1 MISEVIPDIINIK
14 SSGIVNKYKYL
25 CFPIEEW
32 SLQLLRFYSIS
43 KEFLF
48 EMKGI
53 ENEKCLEPSYSII
66 ESEISFYKRDL
77 RQAGKS
83 FGEKYSQRLNFVH
96 SGDKVEIILLSR
108 RSENRPVRW
117 SNADECTDE
126 IEHIDTIS
134 VKKIDDRI
142 HNAKKMLEV
151 LKKKEERI
159 IYLCSPGSAA
169 YTPLLMTT
177 VEVIMPIP
185 MKPAINPE
193 NGKVTY

>member
-1 MISEVIPDIINIK
+1 
-14 SSGIVNKYKYL
+14 
-25 CFPIEEW
+25 
-32 SLQLLRFYSIS
+32 
-43 KEFLF
+43 
-48 EMKGI
+48 MKGI

-83 FGEKYSQRLNFVH
+83 FREKYSQRLNFVH
-96 SGDKVEIILLSR
+96 SGDKTEIILLSR

-142 HNAKKMLEV
+142 HNAKKNV
-151 LKKKEERI
+151 RGFKEERRAYNIFMFAWICSIYTI
-159 IYLCSPGSAA
+159 INDDSRSNYAHSDETRDKPRN
-169 YTPLLMTT
+169 
-177 VEVIMPIP
+177 VEKSLIRL
-185 MKPAINPE
+185 
-193 NGKVTY
+193 